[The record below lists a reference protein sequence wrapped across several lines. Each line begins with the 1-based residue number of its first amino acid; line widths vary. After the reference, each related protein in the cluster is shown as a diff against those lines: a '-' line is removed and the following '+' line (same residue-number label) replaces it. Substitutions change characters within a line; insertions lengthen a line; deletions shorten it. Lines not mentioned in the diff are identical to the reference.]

1 MNSLDPKVRTKNGV
15 QLHLVSVDWKVQN
28 TQMIGSSQV
37 PVSYIATAYY
47 KGTGSQ
53 KVAGQ
58 AKYTSSATYKG
69 TIEKTEIKPLEYEV
83 SYVKIADYTV
93 WIIIS
98 AILGILGV
106 AFILIGIIQ
115 NIIRK
120 RNKKKTSN
128 DTRRYY

>member
-1 MNSLDPKVRTKNGV
+1 MDKIPKTRVKNGV
-15 QLHLVSVDWKVQN
+15 QLHLISVDWKIQN

-47 KGTGSQ
+47 KGTGSY
-53 KVAGQ
+53 KVEGQ
-58 AKYTSSATYKG
+58 AKYTSSATYNG
-69 TIEKTEIKPLEYEV
+69 TIEKTEIKPLEYEL
-83 SYVKIADYTV
+83 SYVKVADYTI
-93 WIIIS
+93 WIVIS

-120 RNKKKTSN
+120 SNKKKLSN
-128 DTRRYY
+128 DSRRSY